1 MNENPATHQGVG
13 AFKLYSER
21 FPLKY
26 LFSERGICIGV
37 DTKKCSYLFLV
48 CRYGILL
55 RRRNVGDKVVENL
68 GYEIELI
75 YRAVKNET
83 LKR

>member
-1 MNENPATHQGVG
+1 M
-13 AFKLYSER
+13 
-21 FPLKY
+21 
-26 LFSERGICIGV
+26 